1 MDSTPSGSKFQIE
14 VKKITSSV
22 PTPKYMSKHRRRSL
36 VSYPSQVEFF
46 YNKDLPVQNLSHLSS
61 GASVFFNQDSCAI
74 IQALPMITYHS
85 KFYKHLLGKLL

>member
-1 MDSTPSGSKFQIE
+1 MGSTPSGSEFQNE
-14 VKKITSSV
+14 VKKIISPV
-22 PTPKYMSKHRRRSL
+22 PTPKYMSKHRLRS

-46 YNKDLPVQNLSHLSS
+46 YNKDLRVQNLSHSSS

-74 IQALPMITYHS
+74 MQALPMITYYS